1 MSLWLWRLGESAA
14 AVVSLKRAVL
24 LRGERGSVAWRSGF
38 AAAVKAKGGFAVLKK
53 IAAKRTKIA
62 IFELGA

>member
-1 MSLWLWRLGESAA
+1 M
-14 AVVSLKRAVL
+14 VSLKRAVL